1 MESGTGIRTP
11 TQAIKILAL
20 LIESGAI
27 YILIGVSSTL
37 AYYKRGLSR
46 SLFSL
51 QFSSLVT
58 MTICFLLGL
67 SFGDVYIPV
76 GIQLAVRSQLLR
88 NYPHGFNFVIW
99 RLGNVPNGRGPTHG
113 EKPLVQLWIYFV

>member
-27 YILIGVSSTL
+27 YILIGVSSAL
-37 AYYKRGLSR
+37 AYKHGLSR

-51 QFSSLVT
+51 QIATLVT
-58 MTICFLLGL
+58 ITICIHFGLGGISDVFL
-67 SFGDVYIPV
+67 PV
-76 GIQLAVRSQLLR
+76 GIQLAVRNSFQGITLMVL
-88 NYPHGFNFVIW
+88 IS
-99 RLGNVPNGRGPTHG
+99 
-113 EKPLVQLWIYFV
+113 

>member
-1 MESGTGIRTP
+1 MESGIGIRTP

-37 AYYKRGLSR
+37 AYKHGLSR
-46 SLFSL
+46 PLFSL

-58 MTICFLLGL
+58 IAIRFQSGI
-67 SFGDVYIPV
+67 SVIGDVSMPV
-76 GIQLAVRSQLLR
+76 GIQLAVRTASKELPSW
-88 NYPHGFNFVIW
+88 Y
-99 RLGNVPNGRGPTHG
+99 
-113 EKPLVQLWIYFV
+113 